1 MRITFFVHRYWPV
14 VGGVEKYIEE
24 LGRALV
30 RAGHEVTVVA
40 GATKAGLV
48 EHEVRDEIEIYRFPA
63 HRSPL
68 RCRAWL
74 WRHRK
79 LFTRAEVVSISNTH
93 MLEYF
98 CRMYGPMVSRD
109 NVFLIRH
116 GMSYRYPVPHEERQ
130 RARRSVGLVRGV
142 VHDGEFIGKWLAI
155 EPDLCPNQGLSPP
168 ASELPHV
175 PEPAPNSAVYVGRV
189 EPDSGI
195 RIYLDAVRRLN
206 DSGFKFHLDAYGDG
220 TLLPELRAQVEREG
234 LPVQFHG
241 RMANAQE
248 RITDGCFAFIDGRLA
263 IQEALARRR
272 LVLAAYVDPLKRD
285 YVGIEA
291 FSPFIVPVGSGEEL
305 AARVRQF
312 SADAAARHSLIERG
326 FAHAQTLT
334 WDATAR
340 AVLGLWRS
348 KLGERSVRTGS
359 ITADLALSLR
369 LIRESAVPTR

>member
-24 LGRALV
+24 LGRALT
-30 RAGHEVTVVA
+30 RAGHKVTVVA
-40 GATKAGLV
+40 GATKAGLC
-48 EHEVRDEIEIYRFPA
+48 EHEVRDDIEIYRFPA
-63 HRSPL
+63 YRSPL

-74 WRHRK
+74 WRHRQ
-79 LFTRAEVVSISNTH
+79 LFRRADVVSISNTH

-98 CRMYGPMVSRD
+98 CRMYGPAQTRE

-116 GMSYRYPVPHEERQ
+116 GMSYRYPVPHEERV

-142 VHDGEFIGKWLAI
+142 VHDGEFIGKWLGI
-155 EPDLCPNQGLSPP
+155 EPDLCPNQGLSPQ
-168 ASELPHV
+168 ASDLPIV
-175 PEPAPNSAVYVGRV
+175 PEPAPTSAVYIGRV

-206 DSGFKFHLDAYGDG
+206 AAGPAFLLDAYGDG
-220 TLLPELRAQVEREG
+220 TLLPELRAQVEKER
-234 LPVQFHG
+234 LPVRFHG
-241 RMANAQE
+241 RVANAQDH
-248 RITDGCFAFIDGRLA
+248 ITDGCFAFIDGRLA

-291 FSPFIVPVGSGEEL
+291 FSPYIAPVGSGEEL
-305 AARVRQF
+305 ADRVQHFAVRPDARRELV
-312 SADAAARHSLIERG
+312 ERG
-326 FAHAQTLT
+326 YAHALTLT

-340 AVLGLWRS
+340 EMLGLWRA
-348 KLGERSVRTGS
+348 KLDERRTDARSLLGDLS
-359 ITADLALSLR
+359 LALR
-369 LIRESAVPTR
+369 LVRESAAPTR